1 MKGLIRLAVA
11 VAMLIKVQC
20 NAVHPPSAAMPIIL
34 IQIKESTM
42 LGYLIYEAMPGL
54 VLLVAVAV
62 IYNRYVLHK
71 DYPLWR
77 NTTSEVEKS

>member
-1 MKGLIRLAVA
+1 MI
-11 VAMLIKVQC
+11 
-20 NAVHPPSAAMPIIL
+20 
-34 IQIKESTM
+34 
-42 LGYLIYEAMPGL
+42 GYLIYEAMPGL

-77 NTTSEVEKS
+77 SKTSEMEKS